1 MCVVVLGLCSTAEPE
16 RQLQLTAEV
25 GRQPLLEREGSLE
38 ALDGRGS
45 GA

>member
-1 MCVVVLGLCSTAEPE
+1 M
-16 RQLQLTAEV
+16 QLTTEV
-25 GRQPLLEREGSLE
+25 GRQPLSEAREGRLE